1 MRRLVSLFALLALG
15 GCTLVVDGEVGEL
28 RPNQNAKRDV
38 RVDLRD
44 FTPHVGQLVD
54 VKIVNPE
61 TNGTLAHAVIDALPS
76 DCANLFF
83 PRGAEAFADRVD
95 FFADLNG
102 NGVLDQA
109 PTDHSWRLRLND
121 EGRLLYV
128 HDVDFTNIGED
139 EPAVFIGEP
148 LQLTVTGAGAF
159 DGQRVVA
166 SVIRSD
172 LIDPEMDIRA
182 DTVPGIYVLGAIEG
196 GTIAFE
202 LEGVIDAG
210 RVHNIEL
217 AIGDGATRCETSATA
232 PDSGPLTLELDLSTL
247 DCDDRPPRMAFEDC
261 GR

>member
-1 MRRLVSLFALLALG
+1 MRRLFSLCIAFALG
-15 GCTLVVDGEVGEL
+15 GCSLVVDGEVGEL
-28 RPNQNAKRDV
+28 RPDQNAKRDV

-54 VKIVNPE
+54 VKIVNPD

-76 DCANLFF
+76 DCANIFF
-83 PRGAEAFADRVD
+83 ERGAESFADRVD
-95 FFADLNG
+95 FFADLNE
-102 NGVLDQA
+102 NGVLDPA
-109 PTDHSWRLRLND
+109 PADHSWRLRLND

-139 EPAVFIGEP
+139 NPARLNLES
-148 LQLTVTGAGAF
+148 LQVNITGAEAF

-182 DTVPGIYVLGAIEG
+182 ETVPGIYVLGAIAG

-202 LEGVIDAG
+202 LTGVIDAG
-210 RVHNIEL
+210 ERHNVEL
-217 AIGDGATRCETSATA
+217 AIGDGSTRCETSATA
-232 PDSGPLTLELDLSTL
+232 PNSGPLMLDLELGSI
-247 DCDDRPPRMAFEDC
+247 DCDDRPPRMSFTDC